1 MTYKDLCDYMMK
13 KGMEFAG
20 PSRELYLND
29 PGKTPADELM
39 TEIQVPI
46 KEA

>member
-1 MTYKDLCDYMMK
+1 MMK
-13 KGMEFAG
+13 NGLEFSA

-29 PGKTPADELM
+29 PCETPADELM

-46 KEA
+46 K